1 MSLRELPV
9 DPQSGFV
16 IPTATPVVAG
26 DLFSKH
32 PSAITDCVLDPID
45 RTVLHDSKHR
55 PITVDRWLH
64 SKPLKHDISSRPGPH
79 GKKLHYLSGD
89 SVTRTLNQVFGYDGW
104 NLSIIKTDQVV
115 CDQQRSSNDK
125 SAQGHGKWHVA
136 YLAQVRITHV
146 RSGSFREDIGAGD
159 SVDKSLATAVQHAL
173 KGSITDAMKRAA
185 RHFGDKLGNS
195 LYSTDFKY
203 NEAPATATQAL
214 EQYDK
219 DYTRHYGSLSSK
231 DFSSLK
237 PVLTPSSSYHD
248 TNSTIAIAWNEMQD
262 AIKKNASHL
271 AKSAP
276 VACMATH
283 DLPDNIPSIA
293 SGKATNY
300 ATGNVTA
307 TGAKTAP
314 PTHSSVEV
322 IISST
327 LPANHGVQ
335 DLYGNLDDS
344 FWPSD
349 SPPSCMGRSVKNN
362 AVTEQIAG
370 QASKK
375 QKVNP
380 YSL

>member
-9 DPQSGFV
+9 DSQSGFV
-16 IPTATPVVAG
+16 IPTATPVVSS
-26 DLFSKH
+26 DPFSRQAV
-32 PSAITDCVLDPID
+32 PDYLLDPID
-45 RTVLHDSKHR
+45 RTVLHDSKQR

-115 CDQQRSSNDK
+115 CDQQRSGNDK
-125 SAQGHGKWHVA
+125 SAQGKWHVA

-231 DFSSLK
+231 DITTVK
-237 PVLTPSSSYHD
+237 PVITPSSSYHE
-248 TNSTIAIAWNEMQD
+248 TNSTIDIAWNEMQN
-262 AIKKNASHL
+262 AIKANASHS
-271 AKSAP
+271 AKSASLLSLP
-276 VACMATH
+276 TR
-283 DLPDNIPSIA
+283 DLPNNIPLMA
-293 SGKATNY
+293 SGTYTNY
-300 ATGNVTA
+300 TSGNVAA
-307 TGAKTAP
+307 TGAPIAP
-314 PTHSSVEV
+314 PTHSSGEV
-322 IISST
+322 ISNST
-327 LPANHGVQ
+327 LPASHSVQ
-335 DLYGNLDDS
+335 DPYGNLDDS
-344 FWPSD
+344 FWPSN
-349 SPPSCMGRSVKNN
+349 SPPSCIGRPVKQHFVPEQN
-362 AVTEQIAG
+362 AAPV
-370 QASKK
+370 SKK